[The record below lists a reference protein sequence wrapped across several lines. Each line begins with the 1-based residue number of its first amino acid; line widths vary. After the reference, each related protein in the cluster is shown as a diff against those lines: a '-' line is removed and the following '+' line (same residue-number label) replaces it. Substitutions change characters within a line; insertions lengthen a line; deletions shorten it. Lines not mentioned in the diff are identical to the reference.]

1 VSQRLAQPGERIGVD
16 SKIIEVVDLS
26 RLELEATL
34 SANEASQVRVGQNAE
49 LQIEGSKQTI
59 TAKVVRINPSVQAG
73 SRSVLAYLGLD
84 NSAGPNALP
93 LRQGLFAQGTL
104 GLNKTPLLA
113 VPLSSIRTDKP
124 EPYVQAIENGRVVH
138 KTVALG
144 ARGTAGNEAVAAV
157 QGLAEGAQ
165 VIRANIGFLREGTQI
180 RFTAMADAAA
190 NSPAVAASSAKAP

>member
-1 VSQRLAQPGERIGVD
+1 M
-16 SKIIEVVDLS
+16 
-26 RLELEATL
+26 
-34 SANEASQVRVGQNAE
+34 
-49 LQIEGSKQTI
+49 
-59 TAKVVRINPSVQAG
+59 
-73 SRSVLAYLGLD
+73 
-84 NSAGPNALP
+84 P

-124 EPYVQAIENGRVVH
+124 EPYVQAIENARVVH

-165 VIRANIGFLREGTQI
+165 VIRANIGYLREGTQI
-180 RFTAMADAAA
+180 RFTAMANAAA
-190 NSPAVAASSAKAP
+190 STPAVAASSAKAP